1 MRSRYPLAL
10 PRPPARSPQTAALAP
25 HARREE
31 VSQSLQME
39 PAPAT
44 RGSARAQQL
53 QPPWSGSA
61 RLLEAAP
68 ACGQQSRAR
77 DQVPS
82 AFGRREVCSHG
93 PERAGGCTSESCAPF
108 PPRCEPSQSCF
119 TAVISWIHK
128 KNVAAPPPTARRRG
142 RGYLRFRRN
151 RSAASASRSS
161 RTAGRRSRPRPLV
174 SRPWQQRSGS
184 TLGWTRRDP
193 IEIANSS
200 SSEP

>member
-93 PERAGGCTSESCAPF
+93 AERAGGCTSESCAPL
-108 PPRCEPSQSCF
+108 PPRRERSR
-119 TAVISWIHK
+119 TALRLQFCRSTK
-128 KNVAAPPPTARRRG
+128 KMLQHRRPLHAEGDEGDLDCGEIAARSARRARRRKRAAAQLG
-142 RGYLRFRRN
+142 R
-151 RSAASASRSS
+151 
-161 RTAGRRSRPRPLV
+161 
-174 SRPWQQRSGS
+174 
-184 TLGWTRRDP
+184 
-193 IEIANSS
+193 
-200 SSEP
+200 